1 MDIFVD
7 PNELL
12 TVSIDGVTNGDI
24 GSPFAVTA
32 VILESTAPGAS
43 LVTDPYTGGTSLFIR
58 GTGGTDVITVLPVF
72 GQTNTYRVMVNGR
85 ISGPYTLSAPGV
97 GRIYVY
103 GLAGSDVIDVGLQ
116 TRHDAFVYAGAGFD
130 VVSGGEGSDVLL
142 GEQGTDVVTGRG
154 GRDLLIGGLGRD
166 VLTGGFPTTF
176 QTTDENILIGN
187 RTSYDNDLDALN
199 AIMAVWTANESFAN
213 RTQRLASGLTTP
225 LGVQL
230 NSSTVLN
237 DAAIDTLIR
246 GLGSSWFLDYETF
259 FLRKDLMVRIPG
271 LDRVN

>member
-1 MDIFVD
+1 MLSD
-7 PNELL
+7 LL
-12 TVSIDGVTNGDI
+12 TTVPGVTV
-24 GSPFAVTA
+24 SR
-32 VILESTAPGAS
+32 
-43 LVTDPYTGGTSLFIR
+43 TGGLGKQTSLFIR

-166 VLTGGFPTTF
+166 VLTGGFPTTSCSSSIK
-176 QTTDENILIGN
+176 T
-187 RTSYDNDLDALN
+187 R
-199 AIMAVWTANESFAN
+199 
-213 RTQRLASGLTTP
+213 RP
-225 LGVQL
+225 L
-230 NSSTVLN
+230 
-237 DAAIDTLIR
+237 
-246 GLGSSWFLDYETF
+246 
-259 FLRKDLMVRIPG
+259 
-271 LDRVN
+271 